1 MNTNDAASQ
10 FDALRV
16 LRDVYEKAKPNLP
29 WHLVEQC
36 YQIER
41 ELQYEHDRDVA
52 VDRLRKVVSVHAELE
67 FKKDTPQ

>member
-1 MNTNDAASQ
+1 MNPNEATPQ
-10 FDALRV
+10 FDPLKV
-16 LRDVYEKAKPNLP
+16 LKGVYDKVKPNLP

-52 VDRLRKVVSVHAELE
+52 VDRIRKVVSVHAELE
-67 FKKDTPQ
+67 FNKDIHQ

>member
-1 MNTNDAASQ
+1 MNPNDTAPQ
-10 FDALRV
+10 FDPLHV
-16 LRDVYEKAKPNLP
+16 LKGVYDKVKPNLP

-52 VDRLRKVVSVHAELE
+52 VDRLRKAVSVHAELE
-67 FKKDTPQ
+67 FNREVAR